1 MDFGE
6 KIGVKKSS
14 AQITDHVRFESIYE
28 QDRLIPVLPDF
39 TLSMESAALE
49 KIRQSY
55 ACMSFCMEQSGFG
68 ANQELAGRDRPET
81 VEKIYADLKKWLAEG
96 IR

>member
-6 KIGVKKSS
+6 EIGVKKSS

-28 QDRLIPVLPDF
+28 QDRLIPVLPDS

-55 ACMSFCMEQSGFG
+55 ACILGNRYRMVRIKLFCF
-68 ANQELAGRDRPET
+68 L
-81 VEKIYADLKKWLAEG
+81 
-96 IR
+96 

>member
-6 KIGVKKSS
+6 EIGVKKSS
-14 AQITDHVRFESIYE
+14 AQITDHIRFESIYE
-28 QDRLIPVLPDF
+28 QDRLIPVLPDS

-81 VEKIYADLKKWLAEG
+81 VEKTYADLKKWLA
-96 IR
+96 